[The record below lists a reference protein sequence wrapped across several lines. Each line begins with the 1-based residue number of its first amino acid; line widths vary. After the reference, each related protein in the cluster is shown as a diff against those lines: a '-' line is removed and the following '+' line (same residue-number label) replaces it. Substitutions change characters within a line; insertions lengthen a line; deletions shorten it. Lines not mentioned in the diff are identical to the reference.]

1 MIMTVNCTFSGF
13 RFCDSSGKQLQSFDH
28 MKGRFS
34 ISLHTIDTLKHT
46 LDFDSESVDTTHRT
60 EESDTLDDVYVEKI
74 HQLRVKLENGMIC
87 AVMNV

>member
-1 MIMTVNCTFSGF
+1 
-13 RFCDSSGKQLQSFDH
+13 

-34 ISLHTIDTLKHT
+34 ISLHTIDTLNHT

-74 HQLRVKLENGMIC
+74 NKLKVKLENGMIC